1 MPRIIGPAVNRSVLR
16 WLPSVFLV
24 CACAPACAIDPLPA
38 YGADPAEVS
47 VSGVS
52 SGGFMAVQFHVAH
65 SGRVKGVGVV
75 AGGPYYCAQGSVWM
89 AYYNC
94 STPSA
99 SAPLPSVALLK
110 AEADALARAR
120 LIDPTDGLA
129 AARVWLFSGTRD
141 RTVDPAVVDAARQ
154 FYALYKPPAGNL
166 VRVADRPAGHA
177 MVTESA
183 GGACGTTA
191 PPYINDCDYDAAG
204 ELLGHVLGALEPP
217 AAKETGRIIRFDQ
230 RPFADGDAYAI
241 SLADSGYAFVPR
253 ACELERC
260 RVHVAFH
267 GCRQSV
273 QAVGERFV
281 REAGYNRWADANRLI
296 VLYPQTIARTG
307 PGFQGGRWSFVFN
320 PRGCWDWWGYTDA
333 RYHTSAG
340 RQIRTVT
347 AMVDRLAAPRGR

>member
-1 MPRIIGPAVNRSVLR
+1 MLLRVLVV
-16 WLPSVFLV
+16 LLV
-24 CACAPACAIDPLPA
+24 CACAPVRATDPLPG
-38 YGADPAEVS
+38 YRADAAEIT

-65 SGRVKGVGVV
+65 SGSVKGVAVI
-75 AGGPYYCAQGSVWM
+75 AGGPYHCAQGSVWT

-94 STPSA
+94 MTPSA
-99 SAPLPSVALLK
+99 WAPLPSVTLLK

-120 LIDPTDGLA
+120 LIDPTEGLA

-141 RTVDPAVVDAARQ
+141 RTVAPAVVDGARR
-154 FYALYKPPAGNL
+154 FYALYKLPAGNL
-166 VRVADRPAGHA
+166 VLVADRPAGHA
-177 MVTESA
+177 MVTENAGSA
-183 GGACGTTA
+183 CETTA

-204 ELLGHVLGALEPP
+204 ALLKHLLGALAPP

-230 RPFADGDAYAI
+230 RTFADGDAYAI

-253 ACELERC
+253 ACETERC

-273 QAVGERFV
+273 AAIGERFV

-296 VLYPQTIARTG
+296 VLYPQTIARSG
-307 PGFQGGRWSFVFN
+307 PGFRGLAWSFAFN
-320 PRGCWDWWGYTDA
+320 PRGCWDWWGYTGTQ
-333 RYHTSAG
+333 YHTNAG
-340 RQIRTVT
+340 RQIRAVK
-347 AMVDRLAAPRGR
+347 AMVEQLATPPAR

>member
-1 MPRIIGPAVNRSVLR
+1 MNRSVLR
-16 WLPSVFLV
+16 WLPSALLFG
-24 CACAPACAIDPLPA
+24 AYAPAFAIDPLPA
-38 YGADPAEVS
+38 YGANAGEVT

-65 SGRVKGVGVV
+65 SGRVKGAGVV
-75 AGGPYYCAQGSVWM
+75 AGGPYYCAQGNLWL

-94 STPSA
+94 LTPSP
-99 SAPLPSVALLK
+99 SRPLPGVALLK
-110 AEADALARAR
+110 AEADALARSG
-120 LIDPTDGLA
+120 LIDRTDGLA

-141 RTVDPAVVDAARQ
+141 RTVDPAVVAAARR
-154 FYALYKPPAGNL
+154 FYALHAPAAGNL
-166 VRVADRPAGHA
+166 VLVADRPAGHA
-177 MVTESA
+177 MITEHA
-183 GGACGTTA
+183 GNACDATA

-204 ELLGHVLGALEPP
+204 ELLEHLLGALEPP

-230 RPFADGDAYAI
+230 RPFAGGDAYAI
-241 SLADSGYAFVPR
+241 SLADSGYAFVPW
-253 ACELERC
+253 ACDTERC

-296 VLYPQTIARTG
+296 VLYPQTIARNG
-307 PGFQGGRWSFVFN
+307 PGFRGLRWSFVFN

-333 RYHTSAG
+333 RYHTRAG
-340 RQIRTVT
+340 PQIRAVK

>member
-1 MPRIIGPAVNRSVLR
+1 VNHPVLR
-16 WLPSVFLV
+16 WLPSALLQVRDKL
-24 CACAPACAIDPLPA
+24 ACAIDPLPA
-38 YGADPAEVS
+38 YGADAAETT

-52 SGGFMAVQFHVAH
+52 AGGFMAVQFHVAH
-65 SGRVKGVGVV
+65 SGSVKGVGVV
-75 AGGPYYCAQGSVWM
+75 AGGPYYCAQGNVWV

-94 STPSA
+94 LTPSA
-99 SAPLPSVALLK
+99 WRPLPGVVLLK
-110 AEADALARAR
+110 AEADALAGAR
-120 LIDPTDGLA
+120 LIDRTDGLA

-141 RTVDPAVVDAARQ
+141 RTVGPAEVDAARQ

-166 VRVADRPAGHA
+166 ALVADRPAGHA
-177 MVTESA
+177 MVTEGA
-183 GGACGTTA
+183 GAACETTA

-204 ELLGHVLGALEPP
+204 ELLKHLLGALEPP

-230 RPFADGDAYAI
+230 RLFADGDAYAI

-281 REAGYNRWADANRLI
+281 REAGYNRWADANRVI

-333 RYHTSAG
+333 QYHTRAG
-340 RQIRTVT
+340 RQIRAVK

>member
-1 MPRIIGPAVNRSVLR
+1 MARSVLR

-333 RYHTSAG
+333 RYHTSAD

-347 AMVDRLAAPRGR
+347 AMVDHLAAPRGR